1 MSQGQNE
8 KRGIAVAG
16 SLNAD
21 IFYKTDTYPQEGLL
35 TKIRETKGHVGG
47 SGNLILDLAKLD
59 PDLSV
64 KVSAVI
70 GDDEQGEM
78 VLRKL
83 SRYPNIDL
91 RGVRREAE
99 TSVTIVMNAQDS
111 KQRTFF
117 YIPAANDRFD
127 LSCIDWDCM
136 EADIFHLEYLLLMKA
151 VDAPDAA
158 YGTHGARIL
167 CEARR
172 RGMETSIDVVSE
184 RGPRAAQIVAS
195 ALRYTDYC
203 AINEVEA
210 EIATGIDLTSSG
222 EALALH
228 AGTALARLRELGVT
242 KWAVI
247 HSPVCSYG
255 LDCGNGEYYAVP
267 SLELPDGFI
276 RGTNGA
282 GDAFCSGVLYGA
294 LRGHGLADAMR
305 LAAAC
310 AACSLS
316 EENGTDGMRA
326 YADVKKL
333 AARFGATL

>member
-1 MSQGQNE
+1 MEQRQKERN
-8 KRGIAVAG
+8 GIAVAG

-59 PDLSV
+59 PQLPV
-64 KVSAVI
+64 KAGAVV
-70 GDDEQGEM
+70 GCDEQGEM
-78 VLRKL
+78 VLRML

-91 RGVRREAE
+91 RGIRREAE

-136 EADIFHLEYLLLMKA
+136 EAEIFHLEYLLLMKA
-151 VDAPDAA
+151 VDAPDAE

-167 CEARR
+167 REARE

-184 RGPRAAQIVAS
+184 RGPGAAQIVAS

-203 AINEVEA
+203 SINEVEA
-210 EIATGIDLTSSG
+210 EMATGIDLTSSD
-222 EALALH
+222 EALARH
-228 AGTALARLRELGVT
+228 AGKALARLRELGVA

-247 HSPVCSYG
+247 HAPACSYG
-255 LDCGNGEYYAVP
+255 HDCRNGEFYTVQ
-267 SLELPDGFI
+267 SLKLPDGFI
-276 RGTNGA
+276 QGTNGA
-282 GDAFCSGVLYGA
+282 GDAYCSGILYAA
-294 LRGHGLADAMR
+294 LRGDGLADAMR

-326 YADVKKL
+326 YEDVRKL
-333 AARFGATL
+333 AERFGGRC